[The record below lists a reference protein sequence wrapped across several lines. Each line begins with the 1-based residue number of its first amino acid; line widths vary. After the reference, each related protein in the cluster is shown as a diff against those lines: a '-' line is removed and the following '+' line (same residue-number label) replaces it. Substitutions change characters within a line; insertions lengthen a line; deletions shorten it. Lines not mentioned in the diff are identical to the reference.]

1 MPRVN
6 KEDVVDF
13 TLLYLFN
20 VFLEAFLF
28 RERVIK
34 LVGGKVLLL

>member
-1 MPRVN
+1 MPRIN
-6 KEDVVDF
+6 KQNVVDF
-13 TLLYLFN
+13 ALLYFFD

-28 RERVIK
+28 RERVVK